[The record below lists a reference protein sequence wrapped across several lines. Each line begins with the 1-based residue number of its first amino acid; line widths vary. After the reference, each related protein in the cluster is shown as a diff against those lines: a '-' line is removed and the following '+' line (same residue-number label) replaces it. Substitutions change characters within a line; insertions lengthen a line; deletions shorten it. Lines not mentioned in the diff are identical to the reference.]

1 MTESLHDIKRIIN
14 RNIRENGKF
23 PTLQDICSSL
33 NFSSEQAHKYMAALA
48 EDGYLVK
55 NGNWYNFAPVKLED
69 PLLDII
75 EPEPEQVEEVER
87 KKRGR
92 PFGSTKNKHV
102 LQEEA
107 IPVIES
113 RPGYDFQIKIIR
125 IVMAVIGAGAA
136 TISIFY
142 TSAWSLEFLPWPLA
156 ILLSLIMVGFSVF
169 AFEVMILFSTGE
181 VTKSQWSKILI
192 IGGFFFLWSIS
203 ILFSLSSTVA
213 GQINKQFVNIDAKID
228 YNSQEQWQL
237 LQDQKQDARSRIED
251 YKQQIKTYNQ
261 ILSGMN
267 SVEARKN
274 NRGTWNDVNYKIQ
287 TTQKNIAQIQE
298 DIENIRKQEKALLDE
313 SKKKG
318 SAITK
323 KGEARPDFYSWLA
336 TVLGVRTDRVQ
347 LFLAILP
354 ALFADIMA
362 PFGVAVAL
370 FLRKK

>member
-14 RNIRENGKF
+14 KNIRENGKF

-55 NGNWYNFAPVKLED
+55 NGSWYNFAPVKLDD

-75 EPEPEQVEEVER
+75 ETAPEQETEDTEK

-92 PFGSTKNKHV
+92 PFGTTKNKIV
-102 LQEEA
+102 PQEEP
-107 IPVIES
+107 IIES
-113 RPGYDFQIKIIR
+113 RTDYDFQIKIIR
-125 IVMAVIGAGAA
+125 IVMAIIGAGAA

-181 VTKSQWSKILI
+181 VTKSQWSKFLI

-267 SVEARKN
+267 SVEARKKN
-274 NRGTWNDVNYKIQ
+274 KGTWNDVNYKIQ
-287 TTQKNIAQIQE
+287 ATQKNIAQIQE
-298 DIENIRKQEKALLDE
+298 DVENIRKQEKTLLDE

-323 KGEARPDFYSWLA
+323 KGEARPDFYSWIA
-336 TVLGVRTDRVQ
+336 NVLGVRTDRVQ

-362 PFGVAVAL
+362 PFGIAVAL

>member
-1 MTESLHDIKRIIN
+1 MTELHDIKRIIN

-23 PTLQDICSSL
+23 PTLQNICSAL
-33 NFSSEQAHKYMAALA
+33 NFSAEQAHKYMEALY
-48 EDGYLVK
+48 EDQYLIK
-55 NGNWYNFAPVKLED
+55 KGDWYDFAPVKLED
-69 PLLDII
+69 PLLNIM
-75 EPEPEQVEEVER
+75 EPVQEQEERAEG

-92 PFGSTKNKHV
+92 PFGSTKNKETP
-102 LQEEA
+102 QEE
-107 IPVIES
+107 VISVVETT
-113 RPGYDFQIKIIR
+113 PGYDFQIKIIR

-181 VTKSQWSKILI
+181 VTKSQWSKFLI

-274 NRGTWNDVNYKIQ
+274 NKGTWNDVNYKIQ
-287 TTQKNIAQIQE
+287 ATQKNISQIQDE
-298 DIENIRKQEKALLDE
+298 IENIRNQEKALLNE

-318 SAITK
+318 STITR

-354 ALFADIMA
+354 ALFADVMA